1 MIVILDYDMGNVGSI
16 KNILHAIGEDDVTIS
31 RDHLSI
37 KNAHR
42 LILP

>member
-31 RDHLSI
+31 DVGFMKKDNGFVI
-37 KNAHR
+37 D
-42 LILP
+42 